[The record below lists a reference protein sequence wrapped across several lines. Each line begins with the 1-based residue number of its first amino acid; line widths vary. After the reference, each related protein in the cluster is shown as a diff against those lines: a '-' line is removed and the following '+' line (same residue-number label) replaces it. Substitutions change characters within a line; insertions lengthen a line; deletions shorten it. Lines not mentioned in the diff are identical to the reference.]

1 MTENSRPEHLELT
14 ESDQA
19 QAVFSS
25 LIGRGMSTTR
35 GCGTRHKGAYYR
47 TFPGKEANYLYAIK
61 NQGGAPGG
69 VLDARAGS
77 LGHTIASGAI
87 SRNSPRR
94 RGGPVWFQVSPF
106 VKTKKTEKVKS

>member
-1 MTENSRPEHLELT
+1 
-14 ESDQA
+14 
-19 QAVFSS
+19 
-25 LIGRGMSTTR
+25 MSTTR
-35 GCGTRHKGAYYR
+35 GFGTRHKGAYNR
-47 TFPGKEANYLYAIK
+47 IFPGKEANYPYAIK

-69 VLDARAGS
+69 GF